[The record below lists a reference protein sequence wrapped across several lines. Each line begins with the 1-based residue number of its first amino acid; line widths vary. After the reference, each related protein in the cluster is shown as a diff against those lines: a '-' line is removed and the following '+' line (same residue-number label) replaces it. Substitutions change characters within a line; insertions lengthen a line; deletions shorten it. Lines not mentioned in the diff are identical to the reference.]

1 MNDSPEHTARHDAS
15 QPLPDEETFGLHDPD
30 MFSGEEEKKREEVA
44 LAQKYQEFLFACEP
58 NHIDDEGFFQ
68 AIETAYQKAKAGD
81 AADFD
86 ALYALEMGDK
96 TEEERALLAFR
107 GPLAFLETYMARLFP
122 LHESEEDADDEA
134 LKPADAVEQLKKTY
148 PREAAGFLAVFSAL
162 EALKQE
168 LSAQHS
174 AGYKRT
180 ADILA
185 LHETVREKSGQ
196 CIDSF
201 FVLFLAPSE
210 KKDAE
215 TAKDP
220 QEKRIEALEH
230 LLVFLKTT
238 ERDLV
243 KDKMERE
250 EGEEERDG
258 RHEEDEEAEEPAG
271 MHERSDTKTPAV
283 LDKEKKDAGQ
293 SSLSS
298 EENARREFVE
308 TGAAV
313 AVTRSIER
321 VKDWEKMNR
330 TGFFSG
336 TIRYTMDGVYI
347 LSVSHAVLPW
357 CWEER
362 KTFFEKS
369 QGYRRAFAD
378 AFTHLKRPD
387 NIPFPESV
395 FLDETGEALDLY
407 LQDRFTEFLSRDR
420 YRILQEEY
428 GLDDRVRIGSSS

>member
-1 MNDSPEHTARHDAS
+1 M
-15 QPLPDEETFGLHDPD
+15 
-30 MFSGEEEKKREEVA
+30 
-44 LAQKYQEFLFACEP
+44 
-58 NHIDDEGFFQ
+58 
-68 AIETAYQKAKAGD
+68 
-81 AADFD
+81 
-86 ALYALEMGDK
+86 
-96 TEEERALLAFR
+96 
-107 GPLAFLETYMARLFP
+107 
-122 LHESEEDADDEA
+122 
-134 LKPADAVEQLKKTY
+134 
-148 PREAAGFLAVFSAL
+148 AVFSAL

-215 TAKDP
+215 TAEDP

-283 LDKEKKDAGQ
+283 LDKEKKDAERICGNR
-293 SSLSS
+293 SGRCRDPFYR
-298 EENARREFVE
+298 ARKRLGKNESNRIFFRHHPLYHGWGIYFIRVSR
-308 TGAAV
+308 
-313 AVTRSIER
+313 RSAM
-321 VKDWEKMNR
+321 VLGR
-330 TGFFSG
+330 TEDIF
-336 TIRYTMDGVYI
+336 
-347 LSVSHAVLPW
+347 
-357 CWEER
+357 
-362 KTFFEKS
+362 
-369 QGYRRAFAD
+369 
-378 AFTHLKRPD
+378 
-387 NIPFPESV
+387 
-395 FLDETGEALDLY
+395 
-407 LQDRFTEFLSRDR
+407 
-420 YRILQEEY
+420 
-428 GLDDRVRIGSSS
+428 